1 MKNSIKSL
9 MNYMLIASLLLL
21 IVGCGKNAESKGTI
35 RIGYQKNGT
44 TLLLKDKGELEK
56 ALKEKGYKVE
66 WSEFNTA
73 TSILEALNAKSIDF
87 ANAGDAPSVMA
98 LSKGMDF
105 KYIASEPSA
114 PDTEGILV
122 RGNSNIKTVADL
134 KGKKVAYNKA
144 SIAEYLLVQ
153 ALKKEGLKIDDVES
167 VILNPPDASVA
178 FKNGEVDAW
187 VVWDPYMTAS
197 AANGNRVIATSKGI
211 VPYRSFY
218 FATADILK
226 KDEDVVKTV
235 VKHIQ
240 SVGKSIDED
249 PSEAAQVLETNT
261 GIKADTWIT
270 ALKKKSSNPQYMDQ
284 EAITDL
290 TQQAKELKE
299 IGLIDQEVKIADY
312 VWAP

>member
-1 MKNSIKSL
+1 
-9 MNYMLIASLLLL
+9 MLIASLLLL

-197 AANGNRVIATSKGI
+197 AANGNQVIATSKGI

-240 SVGKSIDED
+240 SVGKNIDED

-261 GIKADTWIT
+261 GIKSDTWIT

-299 IGLIDQEVKIADY
+299 IGLINQEVKIADY

>member
-9 MNYMLIASLLLL
+9 MNCILIASLLLL
-21 IVGCGKNAESKGTI
+21 IVGCGKNTESKGTI

-56 ALKEKGYKVE
+56 ALNDKGYKVE

-105 KYIASEPSA
+105 KYIASEPPA
-114 PDTEGILV
+114 PDAEGILV

-187 VVWDPYMTAS
+187 VVWDPYMTVSAS
-197 AANGNRVIATSKGI
+197 NENRVIATAKGI

-240 SVGKSIDED
+240 SVGNSIDEN
-249 PSEAAQVLETNT
+249 PSKAAKVLEKNT

-270 ALKKKSSNPQYMDQ
+270 VLNKKSSNPQYMDQ
-284 EAITDL
+284 EANTDL

-299 IGLIDQEVKIADY
+299 IGLIDQNVKIADY
-312 VWAP
+312 VWTP